1 MHSSGNLHQSKDVC
15 TMWTDVSSCGQMRR
29 RICYIRTCDV
39 DDARQIFFFQGL
51 LKSLHIYLQLH
62 SAIKSSLSEV
72 FFCLQYFFFKKTNG
86 SYQSSVF
93 QKSVSRFRQRLWR
106 YIGTGSIKGVVSA
119 VRVYNI
125 AAVVYVDPSTC
136 RDLGELAFCVSYR
149 CLDAVHEG

>member
-29 RICYIRTCDV
+29 RIAYIRTCDV
-39 DDARQIFFFQGL
+39 DDARQFFFFPGLAQVLAHISAAAQRNKIFPFRGIFLSAIYIFF
-51 LKSLHIYLQLH
+51 
-62 SAIKSSLSEV
+62 
-72 FFCLQYFFFKKTNG
+72 KTNG